1 LRERASPADGFEQ
14 IDPLVNELL
23 LDTKGGTPAARLEA
37 NRDAA
42 AQQIVDAKRAA
53 VEIQERT
60 IRVVRALLRPEFSEP
75 GHCRGGDEP
84 TPRVPGGVVA
94 APSSRRHPDGSFLI
108 HATRSVPPAT
118 VIGSPSNSGTF
129 V

>member
-23 LDTKGGTPAARLEA
+23 LDTKVGTPAARLEA

-60 IRVVRALLRPEFSEP
+60 IRVVRALLRPEFGEP

-84 TPRVPGGVVA
+84 TPGVPGVWCPHRAVG
-94 APSSRRHPDGSFLI
+94 PTQTDLS
-108 HATRSVPPAT
+108 
-118 VIGSPSNSGTF
+118 
-129 V
+129 

>member
-1 LRERASPADGFEQ
+1 MPLHSRSSMRNAPQSRFRNARSGLFERYCDPSSASPVQ
-14 IDPLVNELL
+14 
-23 LDTKGGTPAARLEA
+23 
-37 NRDAA
+37 
-42 AQQIVDAKRAA
+42 
-53 VEIQERT
+53 
-60 IRVVRALLRPEFSEP
+60 
-75 GHCRGGDEP
+75 CRSGDEP